1 MIVLIILYI
10 SSCNQKQ
17 ETAID
22 EVTRKEYGEIYKL
35 LQEATTIEQ
44 KIYYGEQYLEKAK
57 NDKQA
62 TDSTNI
68 IVGYRILSVTH
79 TDENVLAYSD
89 SIIALTKNNSSIHYP
104 AIAYEKKG
112 DFYYGKHAYQRA
124 LDNYLQF
131 FEYAQKHDQK
141 DMISRANYNIGTVKR
156 RTGNI
161 KEALEL
167 YRQNYAYTQKNKE
180 AVNTITYFNSIAALA
195 NIFND
200 NKTVDSANH
209 YNKIGH
215 REAIR
220 LKNESY
226 KNHFAFN
233 EGVTNYHK
241 KNYQIAIDSIQKYT
255 PYFENIHDDD
265 KLVFVYYYSGKA
277 HAGLNQPEKAINF
290 FKKVDSIFQKT
301 YSIFPITREAY
312 IQLDTYYKNK
322 NDLKNQL
329 IYKNQLMKVDSI
341 LKADELYLNKAI
353 FKEYDIP
360 KLKAEKENLREEKQQ
375 QGNRFKKAII
385 GLFVLILFLL
395 IGFGIQYRKRKT
407 YQRRFEEVINE
418 KKPKKSSKSLAS
430 DEQKIAIPIDIVND
444 ILQKLEAFEH
454 ENKFISNQTTLNDL
468 PKGLHTNPN
477 YLSKVVNHYKKCSFS
492 TYINN
497 LRIEYTIEQ
506 LKTNPTYL
514 KYTVKAIAAEVGFNN
529 VQSFSKAFFN
539 AKGINP
545 SYFIRKLKK
554 ISSSA

>member
-1 MIVLIILYI
+1 MIVLVVLYA
-10 SSCNQKQ
+10 SSCTQK
-17 ETAID
+17 EKTAIE

-35 LQEATTIEQ
+35 LQEANTIEQ

-57 NDKQA
+57 NDNKA
-62 TDSTNI
+62 TDQTNI

-112 DFYYGKHAYQRA
+112 DFYYGKRAYQRA

-180 AVNTITYFNSIAALA
+180 VVNTITYLNSITALA

-200 NKTVDSANH
+200 NKNVDSANY
-209 YNKIGH
+209 YNQIGYK
-215 REAIR
+215 EAIR

-233 EGVTNYHK
+233 EGVTNYHRK
-241 KNYQIAIDSIQKYT
+241 KYQITIDSIQKYI

-265 KLVFVYYYSGKA
+265 KLVFAYYYLGEA
-277 HAGLNQPEKAINF
+277 YIGLNKSEKAIHF

-301 YSIFPITREAY
+301 QSIFPNTREAY

-329 IYKNQLMKVDSI
+329 RYKNQLMKVDSI

-360 KLKAEKENLREEKQQ
+360 KLKAEKENLQEEKQQ
-375 QGNRFKKAII
+375 QGYKFKKTVI
-385 GLFVLILFLL
+385 GLFVLIVLLL

-418 KKPKKSSKSLAS
+418 KKPKESVESLTS
-430 DEQKIAIPIDIVND
+430 DEQKIAVPIDIVND
-444 ILQKLEAFEH
+444 ILQKLEAFEE
-454 ENKFISNQTTLNDL
+454 ENRFISNQTTLNDL
-468 PKGLHTNPN
+468 AKELQTNPN

-497 LRIEYTIEQ
+497 LRIEYTIAQ

-554 ISSSA
+554 INSKS